1 MRHSCVAP
9 IRTARQ
15 SAEASTLIHDLVQIN
30 NAVGA
35 KSAELEDGTI
45 VNLGNA
51 TAEFVRDAAKTRGV
65 RNRTAGRLR
74 TGGGGGG
81 GETSTGATDHMPSV
95 FSAPLPVGPRQSSF
109 KTLAPCGAV
118 LRPFTAAE
126 QRQLQVR
133 DVVVRADPRAV
144 PPQLPQQH
152 AHVGVLYLV
161 DPRAG
166 HVPLLRHALP
176 RVPSLPQ
183 RPPVPRQ
190 S

>member
-74 TGGGGGG
+74 TGRGGGK
-81 GETSTGATDHMPSV
+81 TLTGATDHALRLHCSLACRPSAIV
-95 FSAPLPVGPRQSSF
+95 F
-109 KTLAPCGAV
+109 
-118 LRPFTAAE
+118 
-126 QRQLQVR
+126 
-133 DVVVRADPRAV
+133 
-144 PPQLPQQH
+144 
-152 AHVGVLYLV
+152 
-161 DPRAG
+161 
-166 HVPLLRHALP
+166 
-176 RVPSLPQ
+176 
-183 RPPVPRQ
+183 
-190 S
+190 